1 MPRILIVEDED
12 IIRSAVRKLLQ
23 HAGYEV
29 TDAVSVEEAEERDP
43 DDFDL
48 IITDLRLP
56 GAAGTEMIN
65 RAPNTP
71 VLIMTSYASLRSA
84 VDSMKMGAV
93 DYIAK
98 PFDHDEMLAA
108 VENILARRNTDTP
121 SDENEAATTDS
132 SEQHDPSNIM
142 YGQCEPMQKVFT
154 LIRKVAPTETTVLIL
169 GESGT
174 GKELAARALHLLSP
188 RASKPLISVNCAAIP
203 ESLIESELF
212 GHEKGAFTGAVTART
227 GLIEAADGGSLFL
240 DEIGELP
247 AEAQARLLRV
257 LQESEIRKVGSTQSR
272 KVNVRMIAATHRNL
286 KAMTRTGEFREDL
299 YYRLNVMQ
307 VRIPPLR
314 ERRADILGLAQRFLQ
329 QQADKLGRPTLN
341 LNPEAM
347 QLLERYRWPGN
358 VRELENAIERAS
370 ILVDSDV
377 ITPAL
382 LDLDS
387 DPDDEHIPETLV
399 EGDNEPAATPTPEP
413 FNDLSLED
421 YFQHYVLENQDRMSE
436 TELAHKL
443 GISRKSLWERRQ
455 RLGIPRKKS
464 SGSAG
469 N

>member
-1 MPRILIVEDED
+1 MPRILIVEDEE

-23 HAGYEV
+23 HAGYDV
-29 TDAVSVEEAEERDP
+29 SDAGSVEEAEQGHEP
-43 DDFDL
+43 DEFDL
-48 IITDLRLP
+48 IISDLRLP
-56 GAAGTEMIN
+56 GAPGTELIN

-93 DYIAK
+93 EYIAK

-108 VENILARRNTDTP
+108 VENILARKQSARDQAAPDTTP
-121 SDENEAATTDS
+121 DSADHTRSDPAS
-132 SEQHDPSNIM
+132 IM
-142 YGQCEPMQKVFT
+142 FGQCEAMQKVFT
-154 LIRKVAPTETTVLIL
+154 LIRKVAPTETTVLIQ

-212 GHEKGAFTGAVTART
+212 GHEKGSFTGAVSART

-247 AEAQARLLRV
+247 PEAQARLLRV
-257 LQESEIRKVGSTQSR
+257 LQEGEIRKVGSTQSR
-272 KVNVRMIAATHRNL
+272 QVNVRMIAATHRNL

-314 ERRADILGLAQRFLQ
+314 ERQADILGLAQRFLQ
-329 QQADKLGRPTLN
+329 RQGEKMGKPQLN
-341 LNPEAM
+341 LSPEAM
-347 QLLERYRWPGN
+347 RALERHRWPGN
-358 VRELENAIERAS
+358 VRELENAIERAT
-370 ILVDSDV
+370 ILCDTDL
-377 ITPAL
+377 ITPSL
-382 LDLDS
+382 LDLEYEGG
-387 DPDDEHIPETLV
+387 DEYIPETLV
-399 EGDNEPAATPTPEP
+399 EGNNEQVRAREPESS
-413 FNDLSLED
+413 NDLSLED
-421 YFQHYVLENQDRMSE
+421 YFQHFVLENQDKMSE
-436 TELAHKL
+436 TELAQKL

-455 RLGIPRKKS
+455 RLGIPRKKA
-464 SGSAG
+464 SG